1 MPVSHSYRHGSGYGL
16 AMVYAIAKSAGFYAA
31 HGIWSVSDGDMLTP
45 LLGYA
50 ATDGSEGLERL
61 LSDDPAEAAHL
72 GSERLQIGRP
82 QWIRAVLLVD
92 AFLHLPRGRTD
103 ALIIDAV
110 EYTPQPRSM
119 RMAVPYRPQSPTG
132 KFAVYRPKF
141 IDTQGFTDPDYGEL
155 ADSFYTGVDSHQQA
169 AAVWHAHLLDESA

>member
-1 MPVSHSYRHGSGYGL
+1 
-16 AMVYAIAKSAGFYAA
+16 MVYAIAKSAGFYAA

-50 ATDGSEGLERL
+50 ATDGTEGLERL
-61 LSDDPAEAAHL
+61 HSDDAAEAAHI
-72 GSERLQIGRP
+72 GAERLQTGRP
-82 QWIRAVLLVD
+82 NWVRAVLIVD

-110 EYTPQPRSM
+110 EYTPRPRSM
-119 RMAVPYRPQSPTG
+119 RMAVPYRPQSPNG

-141 IDTQGFTDPDYGEL
+141 IDTQGFTDPDYSEL
-155 ADSFYTGVDSHQQA
+155 ADSFYAGVDSHQQA